1 MEFHAD
7 WNEFLSLLMRHG
19 VRFVIV
25 GGHAVAAHGRP
36 RYTEDLDVFVES
48 SQANARRLGEALAEF
63 GYPGAGASWRE
74 FTKPNKILFIGRPP
88 LRIDVLTSI
97 SGVTFR
103 AAWSSR
109 LVVESALGA
118 LPLIGLAQLKLN
130 KAASGRTKDLLDLA
144 LLAEL
149 EAPRATR
156 AAGRSRS
163 TRPSTSGAA
172 VPHAGHGGSSE
183 AEAAEAAAATLTKL
197 RPSRSR

>member
-19 VRFVIV
+19 VRFLIV

-36 RYTEDLDVFVES
+36 RYTEDLDVFVETT
-48 SQANARRLGEALAEF
+48 QANARRLGDALAAF
-63 GYPGAGASWRE
+63 GYPGTGASWRE

-103 AAWSSR
+103 EAWSSR

-118 LPLIGLAQLKLN
+118 LPLIGLAELKLN

-149 EAPRATR
+149 EGPRAPRG
-156 AAGRSRS
+156 AGRSPGP
-163 TRPSTSGAA
+163 RPAA
-172 VPHAGHGGSSE
+172 
-183 AEAAEAAAATLTKL
+183 
-197 RPSRSR
+197 RPSRTPGTVARQKPPRRRRPP